1 MKPLLLSVIVL
12 GTGAFMFGCKTGQKQ
27 TAPAKAKQEQHRPQF
42 HFTPREMWMN
52 DPNGLVYYDGEYH
65 LFYQHYPDST
75 VWGPMHWGH
84 AVSKDLVHWEHLPI
98 ALAPDSLGYIFSGS
112 VVVDSLNTAGFQ
124 AGKEKTLVAIFT
136 YHNMAFEKQGRLD
149 RQYQA
154 IAYSNDKGRTWTKYA
169 GNPVIKSPGTPDF
182 RDPKVIWHAPSSSWV
197 MTLAAGNH
205 IEFFTSPDLKNWTR
219 SGTFG
224 EKAGAHGGVWECPDL
239 FPLSV
244 PGSDQQKWVL
254 LVSIGDSAV
263 NGGSGT
269 QYFIGDFDGKTFR
282 NNGTDSSMLWLDY
295 GRDNYAGVTWFGAP
309 NNQRLFLGWMSN
321 WKYAKV
327 VPTKS
332 WRSAMTWPRQLQ
344 LVATDSGLRVASVPL
359 DIESL
364 HDGIAE
370 IHELK
375 QLDGQEQ
382 LSTHGA
388 LREIWLEADLSK
400 ISGTEIGIRLSNS
413 KGEFVT
419 MGFDL
424 ASHQY
429 FFDRTNSGKKN
440 FEPGFAGRYQA
451 PRWMQGNKL
460 SLHLLVD
467 VASAEMFADDGLT
480 TLTNIFFPNEDY
492 QRLSVYTKGGEAK
505 DVLIRI
511 QPLKPA
517 VPQ

>member
-1 MKPLLLSVIVL
+1 MKQLQLSVLVL
-12 GTGAFMFGCKTGQKQ
+12 GIAAFLFGCKTGQKQ

-42 HFTPREMWMN
+42 HFTPREKWMN

-239 FPLSV
+239 FPLAV
-244 PGSDQQKWVL
+244 PGADQQKWVL
-254 LVSIGDSAV
+254 LVSIGDSAI

-269 QYFIGDFDGKTFR
+269 Q
-282 NNGTDSSMLWLDY
+282 
-295 GRDNYAGVTWFGAP
+295 
-309 NNQRLFLGWMSN
+309 
-321 WKYAKV
+321 
-327 VPTKS
+327 
-332 WRSAMTWPRQLQ
+332 
-344 LVATDSGLRVASVPL
+344 
-359 DIESL
+359 
-364 HDGIAE
+364 
-370 IHELK
+370 
-375 QLDGQEQ
+375 
-382 LSTHGA
+382 
-388 LREIWLEADLSK
+388 
-400 ISGTEIGIRLSNS
+400 
-413 KGEFVT
+413 
-419 MGFDL
+419 
-424 ASHQY
+424 
-429 FFDRTNSGKKN
+429 
-440 FEPGFAGRYQA
+440 
-451 PRWMQGNKL
+451 
-460 SLHLLVD
+460 
-467 VASAEMFADDGLT
+467 
-480 TLTNIFFPNEDY
+480 
-492 QRLSVYTKGGEAK
+492 
-505 DVLIRI
+505 
-511 QPLKPA
+511 
-517 VPQ
+517 